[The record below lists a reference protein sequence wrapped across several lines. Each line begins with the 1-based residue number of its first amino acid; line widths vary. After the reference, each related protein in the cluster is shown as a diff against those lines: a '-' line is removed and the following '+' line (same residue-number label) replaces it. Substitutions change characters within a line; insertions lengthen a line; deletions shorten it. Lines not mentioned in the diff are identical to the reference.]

1 MFQTSLAS
9 LGFTLIVKFSL
20 YIASKYFR
28 WNYIDN
34 LQFQWSQQ
42 YPLNSY
48 VVNDCT
54 ISYQRCFFLVT
65 LKRLTFGLQSGPF
78 LLTTTNVV
86 TMLTMIMTW
95 FCSTNENTMLADV
108 KETAF
113 CVLWSQIRSLV
124 WMIPWQ
130 SFRHPLLFLSC
141 YDDIEIKTDVS
152 IMLLYHI

>member
-1 MFQTSLAS
+1 MELHWQSPVS
-9 LGFTLIVKFSL
+9 MK
-20 YIASKYFR
+20 
-28 WNYIDN
+28 
-34 LQFQWSQQ
+34 
-42 YPLNSY
+42 P
-48 VVNDCT
+48 T
-54 ISYQRCFFLVT
+54 ISIKQLRC
-65 LKRLTFGLQSGPF
+65 KRLHYILPEILLSCHTKTVDIWAAIRSF

-124 WMIPWQ
+124 WKIPWQ